1 MAEVAIVRAWLSPL
15 AGDRDVSGLVVPWDS
30 NFRGPSGVTYL
41 DSSSGSGAWPG
52 FRLPHKAFENRG
64 LGPIQRGLVRLRPK

>member
-52 FRLPHKAFENRG
+52 FRLPHKPLKTEAWAPSGEG
-64 LGPIQRGLVRLRPK
+64 W

>member
-52 FRLPHKAFENRG
+52 FRLPHKAFETDAWAPSREG
-64 LGPIQRGLVRLRPK
+64 W